1 MRSTL
6 KSHVEYCLIRAP
18 FGGLGIRT
26 EMIDESLMIT
36 QIQYL
41 SHLDQPSRP
50 LNELAKNAKE
60 QIESYFDNP
69 NSRFDLPIKNQGSV
83 FQQNVWAK
91 IESIPVG
98 KTMTYGELANQI
110 KSAPRAVGGACASN
124 HYPLIIPCHRVLSKS
139 GIGGFMG
146 EAKGPY
152 LRIKQ
157 WLLKHEHAI

>member
-36 QIQYL
+36 QVQYL

-69 NSRFDLPIKNQGSV
+69 NSRFDLPIKN
-83 FQQNVWAK
+83 
-91 IESIPVG
+91 
-98 KTMTYGELANQI
+98 
-110 KSAPRAVGGACASN
+110 
-124 HYPLIIPCHRVLSKS
+124 
-139 GIGGFMG
+139 
-146 EAKGPY
+146 
-152 LRIKQ
+152 
-157 WLLKHEHAI
+157 